1 MNSVAHTILSGT
13 VLINNGTTCSM
24 VGKNLTMFPGEI
36 EQVAEHFLTYQN
48 FPKVASTLRSINLS
62 ENRIKELPKIV
73 ADFKKLS
80 ILNLEKNQIVHMD
93 EGWGRLTRLTHLK
106 LSFNRIAAIPASF
119 HSLTAL
125 R

>member
-1 MNSVAHTILSGT
+1 M
-13 VLINNGTTCSM
+13 
-24 VGKNLTMFPGEI
+24 
-36 EQVAEHFLTYQN
+36 
-48 FPKVASTLRSINLS
+48 ASTLRSINLS
-62 ENRIKELPKIV
+62 VNCIKEVPKIV
-73 ADFKKLS
+73 ADFKKLR
-80 ILNLEKNQIVHMD
+80 ILNLEKNQVVHMD